1 MAQQFLQW
9 GVIGTGAIATDFAT
23 ALRASERCRIVNVTS
38 FPGLAQPFA
47 EKFAVPRATDSLDE
61 LLADPEV
68 QAVYVATPHPLHEK
82 LALAA
87 IAAGKHVLVEKPMAT
102 SAEAAARVVEA
113 ARRRG
118 VFLME
123 AYMYRCHPLVTELV
137 SRLRAGAI
145 GQIRHVRA
153 DFGFREPRNPRGRLF
168 DPALAGGGV
177 LDVGGYPVSFARL
190 IAGIAIGKSV
200 AEPTRLSAAGQVG
213 PTGVDEFAQAT
224 LVFESGVTAEVA
236 CAIRYDF
243 GCAATIF
250 GEEGRITL
258 EDAWLP
264 GGKRQGLESHFTIER
279 DGEPPEVVHVNIP
292 RAIYALE
299 AELVADALPAA
310 QASWPAMTWDDT
322 LANLRV
328 MDQWRAALGLPA
340 AP

>member
-9 GVIGTGAIATDFAT
+9 GVIGTGAIANDFAT

-38 FPGLAQPFA
+38 FPGQARPFA
-47 EKFAVPRATDSLDE
+47 EKYALPRATDSLDE
-61 LLADPEV
+61 LLGDPEV

-102 SAEAAARVVEA
+102 SADAAGRIIDA
-113 ARRRG
+113 AKRRG

-123 AYMYRCHPLVTELV
+123 AYMYRCHPLMAELV

-153 DFGFREPRNPRGRLF
+153 DFGFRDPRNPTGRLF
-168 DPALAGGGV
+168 DPALAGGGI
-177 LDVGGYPVSFARL
+177 LDVGGYPISLSRL
-190 IAGIAIGKSV
+190 IAGIAIGRPL
-200 AEPTRLSAAGQVG
+200 AEPTRLTAVGQIG

-224 LVFESGVTAEVA
+224 LSFDSGMTAEVA

-250 GEEGRITL
+250 GEEGRIQL
-258 EDAWLP
+258 VDAWLP
-264 GGKRQGLESHFTIER
+264 GGQRQGLESHFTILR
-279 DGEPPEVVHVNIP
+279 DGQAPEVVPVNIP

-299 AELVADALPAA
+299 AELVADALPAT
-310 QASWPAMTWDDT
+310 QAAWPAMTWEDT

-328 MDQWRAALGLPA
+328 MDQWRAALGLAPA
-340 AP
+340 P